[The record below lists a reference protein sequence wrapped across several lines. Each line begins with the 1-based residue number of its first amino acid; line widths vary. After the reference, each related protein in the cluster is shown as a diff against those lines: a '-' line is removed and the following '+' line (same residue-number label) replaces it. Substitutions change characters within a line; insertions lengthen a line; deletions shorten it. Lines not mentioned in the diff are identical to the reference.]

1 MYTYS
6 TKSDSKSFSMAG
18 MISSLWN
25 ERKGLMQPS
34 KFGEGVNGFTQET
47 VVVIKTLGTSNYYP
61 SLGNDGESGN
71 LHKTGRQLNKKKG
84 VSYNLENWLTC
95 GFFTLKYV

>member
-1 MYTYS
+1 
-6 TKSDSKSFSMAG
+6 MAG

-71 LHKTGRQLNKKKG
+71 LHKTGRQFNKKRRELQLGKL
-84 VSYNLENWLTC
+84 VDMR
-95 GFFTLKYV
+95 FFTLKYV